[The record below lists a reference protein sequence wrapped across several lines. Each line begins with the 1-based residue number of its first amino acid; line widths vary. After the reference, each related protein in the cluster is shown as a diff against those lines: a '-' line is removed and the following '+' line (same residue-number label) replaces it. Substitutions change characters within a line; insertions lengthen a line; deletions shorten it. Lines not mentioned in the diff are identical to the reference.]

1 VSALPIVPGSSYPD
15 VSTVANGDLLP
26 TLWSATC
33 TVKHYGKV
41 IASEIC
47 NNTQSSRVL

>member
-1 VSALPIVPGSSYPD
+1 MAILPIVPGSAYPD
-15 VSTVANGDLLP
+15 VSTLANGELLP
-26 TLWSATC
+26 TLWSTTC

-47 NNTQSSRVL
+47 NNS